1 MTMWLIWS
9 LFYGLGSWQAHVT
22 AEFHRPKPTNRH
34 TTAATGPD
42 EVKVVAS
49 GTLNIS
55 GIRDVFLLYQAHAEG
70 RREKSNDVTFLAQ
83 KFNVDREL
91 LERVLRFNSL
101 PDTPRPDL
109 SPQIPHKKAK
119 VLT

>member
-1 MTMWLIWS
+1 MWLIWN

-42 EVKVVAS
+42 EVKVVTS

-55 GIRDVFLLYQAHAEG
+55 GIRDVFLLYQAEG
-70 RREKSNDVTFLAQ
+70 RREEPKDVTFLAQ

-91 LERVLRFNSL
+91 LERVLQFNHL

-109 SPQIPHKKAK
+109 SPQTQHGKAK